1 MKKKLLIAGG
11 IIFGFLA
18 ILAILPFA
26 FEGKLV
32 EIIKKEANKKMKA
45 RLEFSGLNLSF
56 IREFPKA
63 TIDLKDFSLV
73 GTGEFKGDTLVAADE
88 IRVAVDLKSIFGS
101 SGYQVSHILLDQPV
115 IKLKVLK
122 NGKANWDIMIED
134 TTKKAAP
141 ETASSFKMA
150 LNQVDVKNAR
160 FEYDDQ
166 QGDMNL
172 KMNNVELDLSG
183 DMTQDLTN
191 LKLKADAATMTF
203 IMNKVPYMKNAV
215 IQVKGEIEA
224 DLKNS
229 KYTFHDNTCKVN
241 AIEAAIQGWFAMPKE
256 GYDMDIKLQTKQ
268 IGFKEILSLVPGMY
282 TKGFEDIQTDGK
294 VSLDAWAKGHYS
306 DSIMPAFNVAVK
318 VADAMFKYPS
328 LPKSVDQ
335 INMDLVLTN
344 PGGSTDLTVINLKK
358 LQFRMGG
365 NPFSLM
371 ANVKTPISNPD
382 FLLKANG
389 TLDLNMIKDV
399 YPLEKG
405 TQLNGKVV
413 ANLDFKGKMS
423 QIEKEQ
429 YEQLNAK
436 GTLGISNML
445 YKSKEYPDVLI
456 KNMGLNFS
464 PKYAELTGLN
474 MKFGKSD
481 ISATGKL
488 ENFIAYALKNKTLKG
503 SLNMNSNLL
512 DLNELMGSSSSS
524 KKDTS
529 AMSAFEVPKN
539 IDFTMSANIRKILY
553 DKMTLENATGKL
565 LVKDGRVD
573 LSGVRVN
580 AFGGTIETSGY
591 YSTATNPK
599 KPEISLGLNIVNA
612 SFTQTFKELDF
623 VKKLSP
629 IFEKTFGNYS
639 VNFNMKGM
647 LDDKLSPDLKT
658 LLANG
663 LLQSKDVQV
672 KDVKAL
678 SALAT
683 ALKDDKF
690 KNPSIKDLKL
700 PFKIE
705 DGQVKT
711 SPFDIKLGDTK
722 INLSGI
728 TGLDQTIN
736 YAGLVTLPQGISSK
750 LGVGINQVNF
760 KIGGTFTNP
769 KVSLDY
775 KAVAKTVVTSLAK
788 QAATQGLQKAL
799 GAKNNEEVQAK
810 IAAMKADAKAQADKI
825 IEAANVQAQNLVN
838 QAKNPI
844 AKFAAQKAADKV
856 KQEAQKKAQ
865 SIIDDADKKAEQMQ
879 QQMK

>member
-11 IIFGFLA
+11 AIFA
-18 ILAILPFA
+18 ILAILVALPFA

-32 EIIKKEANKKMKA
+32 EIIKQEANKKMKA
-45 RLEFSGLNLSF
+45 KLEFTDLNLSF
-56 IREFPKA
+56 IREFPQA
-63 TIDLKDFSLV
+63 TIGLKDFSLI

-88 IRVAVDLKSIFGS
+88 IRVAVDLKSIFS
-101 SGYQVSHILLDQPV
+101 ESGYEISHVLLDQPV

-122 NGKANWDIMIED
+122 NGKANWDIMVED
-134 TTKKAAP
+134 TTKKAGEP
-141 ETASSFKMA
+141 ESTSSFKMA
-150 LNQVDVKNAR
+150 LKQVDVKNAR
-160 FEYDDQ
+160 FEYDDLL
-166 QGDMNL
+166 GDMKL
-172 KMNNVELDLSG
+172 KMNNVELDFAG

-203 IMNKVPYMKNAV
+203 VMGNVPYLKNALIHV
-215 IQVKGEIEA
+215 DGEIEA
-224 DLKNS
+224 DLKNN
-229 KYTFHDNTCKVN
+229 KYTFKDNTCHIN
-241 AIEAAIQGWFAMPKE
+241 AIEGALQGWFAMPKE
-256 GYDMDIKLQTKQ
+256 GYDMDIKLKTNQ

-282 TKGFEDIQTDGK
+282 TKQFEDIQTDGK

-318 VADAMFKYPS
+318 VANAMFKYPS

-335 INMDLVLTN
+335 INMDLLLTN
-344 PGGSTDLTVINLKK
+344 PGGSTDLTVIDLKK

-365 NPFSLM
+365 NPFSLT

-399 YPLEKG
+399 YPLEQG

-436 GTLGISNML
+436 GTLGISNMV
-445 YKSKEYPDVLI
+445 YKSKDYPEILI
-456 KNMGLNFS
+456 KSMGLNFS
-464 PKYAELTGLN
+464 PKYAELTNMN

-488 ENFIAYALKNKTLKG
+488 ENFIAYALKDKTLKG
-503 SLNMNSNLL
+503 TLSINSNLL
-512 DLNELMGSSSSS
+512 DVNELMGSSATPSSS
-524 KKDTS
+524 QDTS
-529 AMSAFEVPKN
+529 SLSAFEVPKN
-539 IDFTMSANIRKILY
+539 IDFNLSANVKKILY

-565 LVKDGRVD
+565 AVKNGRVD
-573 LSGVRVN
+573 LSGIRLN

-591 YSTATNPK
+591 YSTAANPK
-599 KPEISLGLNIVNA
+599 KPEISLALNIAEA
-612 SFTQTFKELDF
+612 SFAQTFKELDF

-629 IFEKTFGNYS
+629 LFEKTLGKYS
-639 VNFNMKGM
+639 VNFNLKGL

-663 LLQSKDVQV
+663 LLQSKDMQV
-672 KDVKAL
+672 KEVKAL
-678 SALAT
+678 DALAL
-683 ALKDDKF
+683 AMKDSKF

-705 DGQVKT
+705 EGKVKT
-711 SPFDIKLGDTK
+711 NPFDVKLGDTK

-728 TGLDQTIN
+728 TGLDQTIQ
-736 YAGLVTLPQGISSK
+736 YAGLVTLPQGVSSK
-750 LGVGINQVNF
+750 LGVGINQISF
-760 KIGGTFTNP
+760 KIGGTFSNP
-769 KVSLDY
+769 KISLDY
-775 KAVAKTVVTSLAK
+775 KALATSLAK
-788 QAATQGLQKAL
+788 QAAVQGIQKAL
-799 GAKNNEEVQAK
+799 GAKNSEEVQAK
-810 IAAMKADAKAQADKI
+810 IAAMRAEAKAQADKI
-825 IEAANVQAQNLVN
+825 IELADAQAQNLVS

-856 KQEAQKKAQ
+856 KLEAQKKAQ
-865 SIIDDADKKAEQMQ
+865 SILDDADKRAEQMQ
-879 QQMK
+879 QQLK